1 MREKAQTFSMSKVA
15 LRSPSEKVGGLFY
28 FGRMLDKI
36 RLNAK
41 GELPSDY
48 HVNLG
53 KGFDEKCVR
62 FLRVNYDEL
71 AERVKKGGT
80 DEEILQWCFSVG
92 GRPSDDDLYV
102 WNEFMR
108 KRGWNDEVSEILK
121 RRKAE
126 AEMTDRADI
135 QTAFQFIDADEGR
148 LP

>member
-1 MREKAQTFSMSKVA
+1 MSQLA

-36 RLNAK
+36 RLHAK

-48 HVNLG
+48 HANLG
-53 KGFDEKCVR
+53 KGFDEKCVC
-62 FLRVNYDEL
+62 FLRVNYDEV
-71 AERVKKGGT
+71 AECVKKGGT
-80 DEEILQWCFSVG
+80 DEEILEWCFSVG
-92 GRPSDDDLYV
+92 RRPSDDDLYV

-108 KRGWNDEVSEILK
+108 KRGSNDEVSEILK
-121 RRKAE
+121 RRKAK
-126 AEMTDRADI
+126 AGMTDRADI